1 MQMRE
6 KVGIIVSSF
15 LLRFSRATQK
25 YYDYQFPEYKLAFL
39 WPIIVRKRTCCKNF
53 VLTKERSTGSTVEG
67 REFSTF
73 LLHSFLAPLQR
84 LTSHS
89 HTLFASH
96 VIIVSHT
103 TRDNLMKHFSNIYE
117 SFNLHQHSNYDSSS
131 YLMLVPLTR
140 WFFITLSV
148 RVRYL
153 CNEDL
158 KYIRN
163 VT

>member
-15 LLRFSRATQK
+15 LSRFSRATQK

-39 WPIIVRKRTCCKNF
+39 WPIIVRKRTRVARILYLPKKEVQE
-53 VLTKERSTGSTVEG
+53 VLEG

-84 LTSHS
+84 RTSHS